1 MAATTDL
8 LTKVG
13 LPGSATTLDSPG
25 FTIGNTTIN
34 VGNTANWQTET
45 KQVFAM
51 DQVTIESGKEVRV
64 AGSYRELEG
73 IVTSATSIGS
83 MSFASGFSPRNYPAG
98 STTRVYIPVSSTR
111 ENQLV
116 DWGKQDHNLK
126 GNHKT
131 LTDDN
136 GNEFLERGSVAS
148 AVNHVK
154 VTNAI
159 TGNAA
164 RVDASGDDTNVDI
177 YFGGKGS
184 GVPHV
189 ENPELISNFVVPSTG
204 AVAQVGGLV
213 GNFANITYYI
223 SGKRYKASG
232 IANKTYTASKDTYVD
247 INTSGVVTY
256 VEVANGATV
265 GMALT
270 ANSVR
275 VAKVVTNG
283 SAITSISQFGT
294 DPLNNAVFPNGP
306 VNPSVIDTSGF
317 SLNIKSAKTTS
328 TNTPT
333 NGVNTD
339 LAGNGA
345 TISFTVSK
353 PCSAL
358 VTTQVACNSST
369 DFEMKPLI
377 YVNGVVQVVADWPAA
392 LSGGAGTR
400 AVMRS
405 LTVAIPLS
413 TGANAI
419 SAGIFISSASGQSVP
434 AGAAVIA
441 AIVLGKVTA

>member
-154 VTNAI
+154 VTNAA
-159 TGNAA
+159 TGNAP
-164 RVDASGDDTNVDI
+164 RLDASGDDTNADVYI
-177 YFGGKGS
+177 GGKGT
-184 GVPHV
+184 GIAHA
-189 ENPELISNFVVPSTG
+189 ENNELVGNFIVPSTG
-204 AVAQVGGLV
+204 TVAQVSGLI

-232 IANKTYTASKDTYVD
+232 IVNKTYTASKDTYVD
-247 INTSGVVTY
+247 IDTSGNTTY
-256 VEVANGATV
+256 VEAANGATS
-265 GMALT
+265 GMPLT
-270 ANSVR
+270 ANSIR

-283 SAITSISQFGT
+283 SAITSITQSGV
-294 DPLNNAVFPNGP
+294 DPLNNPIKPYGP
-306 VNPSVIDTSGF
+306 ISSGKIDWSGL

-328 TNTPT
+328 SNTPS
-333 NGVNTD
+333 NGANTD
-339 LAGNGA
+339 LGGNGA
-345 TISFTVSK
+345 SISFTVSTT
-353 PCSAL
+353 CIAL
-358 VTTQVACNSST
+358 VTIDVSCTSTT
-369 DFEMKPLI
+369 DFEIKPIIFL
-377 YVNGVVQVVADWPAA
+377 NGTAYAIADYAAA
-392 LSGGAGTR
+392 LNGGAGGR
-400 AVMRS
+400 ATQRSYTWPVVMPAG
-405 LTVAIPLS
+405 T
-413 TGANAI
+413 NMI
-419 SAGIFISSASGQSVP
+419 SAGIFVSSATSQVVAIGSASV
-434 AGAAVIA
+434 A